1 MATIQKR
8 TTKNGVSYHI
18 TVSNG
23 YDITGKQIRK
33 KTVYTPTPNMTQKQ
47 IDRAVKKI
55 AFQFEQEVLNGNVLD
70 GNRITLAAFY
80 HKWLNEYAKIS
91 LEPTTIEWYSKLFET
106 KILQSLGHLKLSDI
120 KPLNIQRFYNS
131 LTKQGAKQDGTAYS
145 PTSVKRYHSALSS
158 VLNKAVE
165 WELIPSNPAKKTSLP
180 KQKSIADSVK
190 CFTPEQAIIFL
201 NALNNEYTSEYRE
214 HTRNVKNKNYTVNG
228 YTETRVI
235 PTQMKVLF
243 NIALYGGLRRGEL
256 LALTWEDINYN
267 DNTISINKSVAMVNN
282 KPVIKSTKNKSS
294 ERVITLPKSVME
306 LIRYWQKE
314 QTELRLL
321 LGNKWEGDNHI
332 FIQWNGKLMHLS
344 TPYHTFKDII
354 TKYNNSVNSEA
365 LKLPQIRFHDLRH
378 TSATLL
384 IATNTDI
391 RTVSARLGH
400 AQTSTTMNIYAHS
413 YKKLDEVASDTL
425 EDILKA
431 K

>member
-8 TTKNGVSYHI
+8 PTKNGVSYHI

-47 IDRAVKKI
+47 IDRAVNKI
-55 AFQFEQEVLNGNVLD
+55 AFQFEQDVLNGSILD
-70 GNRITLAAFY
+70 GNKITLAVFY
-80 HKWLNEYAKIS
+80 HKWMNEYAKIS
-91 LEPTTIEWYSKLFET
+91 LEPTTVEWYSKLFET

-131 LTKQGAKQDGTAYS
+131 LTKEGAKQNGTAYS
-145 PTSVKRYHSALSS
+145 PTSIKRYHSALSS
-158 VLNKAVE
+158 ILNKAVE

-180 KQKSIADSVK
+180 KQKAISDNIK

-201 NALNNEYTSEYRE
+201 NALNNEYTSEYRG
-214 HTRNVKNKNYTVNG
+214 HTRNTNNKTYTVNR
-228 YTETRVI
+228 YTETRAI
-235 PTQMKVLF
+235 STQMKVLF

-267 DNTISINKSVAMVNN
+267 NNTISINKSVAMVNN
-282 KPVIKSTKNKSS
+282 KAVIKSTKNKSS
-294 ERVITLPKSVME
+294 ERVITLQSSVINI
-306 LIRYWQKE
+306 IRFWQNE
-314 QTELRLL
+314 QSRLRLS
-321 LGNKWEGDNHI
+321 LGNKWEGGNNL

-354 TKYNNSVNSEA
+354 TKYNNSVTDES

-384 IATNTDI
+384 IAANTDI

-425 EDILKA
+425 EDILKV